1 MKITVQSI
9 HFNADRKLL
18 TLIEKKVSKLD
29 TFFDRVI
36 SCEVFLRLVKADDS
50 ANKVTEIKLNIPGNI
65 LFAKE
70 QCKSFEEGADL
81 TVESMIK
88 QLKKYNRKL
97 KNHAK
102 EPAKEIMVNLL
113 QEQE

>member
-9 HFNADRKLL
+9 HFDADKKLL
-18 TLIEKKVSKLD
+18 TLIERKAKKLD

-36 SCEVFLRLVKADDS
+36 SCEVFLRLEKADDS
-50 ANKVTEIKLNIPGNI
+50 ANKITEIKLNIPGNV
-65 LFAKE
+65 LFVKE
-70 QCKSFEEGADL
+70 QCRSFEEGTDL
-81 TVESMIK
+81 AVETMIK
-88 QLKKYNRKL
+88 QLKKHNRRI

-102 EPAKEIMVNLL
+102 EPVSEVMVNLL